1 LATEE
6 TGKIL
11 AERIDAVFKPLIGH
25 VANHDHSALG
35 PLSHT
40 AKVEVIEL
48 CLPSV
53 PSRERAEQGER
64 RVQAYPVALCG
75 IGHNAEPF
83 GREVLH
89 GLSTSWQLRTK
100 ACRFARIHS
109 VMPSD
114 YTWFPQSASPRNL
127 LETQALTSATN
138 VAHWFPSA
146 TGEMAKITLP
156 RLTYRASS

>member
-1 LATEE
+1 MSP
-6 TGKIL
+6 I
-11 AERIDAVFKPLIGH
+11 I
-25 VANHDHSALG
+25 DHSALR

-40 AKVEVIEL
+40 AKVGVIEL

-89 GLSTSWQLRTK
+89 GLSTSWRRRTK
-100 ACRFARIHS
+100 ACRFARRHS
-109 VMPSD
+109 VTPSD
-114 YTWFPQSASPRNL
+114 YTVVSAERKSKEFIGGANSDVSNKRGTLVPVCHRRN
-127 LETQALTSATN
+127 
-138 VAHWFPSA
+138 
-146 TGEMAKITLP
+146 GEDHP
-156 RLTYRASS
+156 CRD